1 MSFSYTLYTVKGEIF
16 RSARAC
22 SELKTRARSCPR
34 TPIWRSLV
42 SSTTRASSENVTSR
56 SCNNFSIITNHLVC
70 RMRTYYPGFKLAEA
84 VWISETKHSS
94 SQVTSVLRDNVC
106 VLFLRNKRIE
116 KLSAKKKKPEWNVQ
130 TMKCASGKRAGMLF
144 FSALNM
150 QICRFLLPWLLKLS
164 KVLSSVV
171 CSWFF
176 VCYQLQLSPPPLKSH
191 LTWQCP
197 LLLT

>member
-116 KLSAKKKKPEWNVQ
+116 KLSAKKKKAGV
-130 TMKCASGKRAGMLF
+130 KCTDNEMRQWKAGRNAFF
-144 FSALNM
+144 FSIKYAN
-150 QICRFLLPWLLKLS
+150 LS
-164 KVLSSVV
+164 
-171 CSWFF
+171 FF
-176 VCYQLQLSPPPLKSH
+176 VAMVA
-191 LTWQCP
+191 
-197 LLLT
+197 